1 MVVMM
6 INKAIKIYLFLAVL
20 MFSSFSFSEN
30 NESIL
35 QTANGLEHY
44 SEVKYDT
51 IDDVFNNLSHRLILG
66 LFGKRALIIFLPED
80 VPTNIMEAIEALDK
94 NELIQYA
101 KPFNYELVN
110 ITLLVLFLISSI
122 ATMVMCFM
130 MAWISLERT
139 IITSESGDFL
149 GKNVDSA
156 KANIKFVLIF
166 CLIIPVH
173 NMGKLSESDNSMAVN
188 VSLIQLG
195 VIKLIGVSS
204 YTGDKIFEIYANNT
218 PTYYPII
225 EMPQKDGKYSDMVN
239 LIKYSNCV
247 NSESIND
254 DINDIP
260 FNFRRVGAESYEA
273 TSGSELC
280 ELEIKITFDNKTELL
295 IQNNKEIS
303 SMVPFNSYLDVQYIE
318 FRTIMSELLYKA
330 NIISKNIVNGDLD
343 STIFSSSEEEI
354 INKYKN
360 CEDIYKPNLDITED
374 KDAIQY
380 LHKAAKC
387 LSYDFINDFSKI
399 PSMDYY
405 LDNKN
410 SEDVEMC
417 SNRLISVKEVG
428 GIQTEI
434 DSKETIV
441 NKKNLEEFGDVTGI
455 SEYSQ
460 KKVEDCIKDYC
471 SDFSSS
477 SIYQCSNAIG
487 LGYEH
492 YSRKNMSKKG
502 WMTSGAYIYKIFSN
516 ITTNSNG
523 KLPITSFH
531 LNFKK
536 NTVKKSVSHL
546 LDGYAVKN
554 VGSEIGDYNQNLR
567 IIHTDFYKNENQQEE
582 VEDFSTSMS
591 VLLQQMLLRSSD
603 VDNPQAIMSD
613 LSKYVTEDIMRLNTC
628 LKNPLEITSGISCG
642 NITTEI
648 NRIGNKI
655 LNIAIYLKISLLA
668 AELKNTV
675 SDASAP
681 SGSVSGEGT
690 SILTDLVKSKT
701 VWSLVALSTF
711 SLDYIFELIEGTG
724 FNSSFV
730 ESQSFNKI
738 MIATSGAVAF
748 YAADGN
754 GKIMN
759 VFNAATWVLF
769 IIGIALTFVI
779 PLIPFTLWALAVIGW
794 LISVFQ
800 LLINLPLWAATT
812 MSVSEQNS
820 AESMKVGI
828 RMLISM
834 IIRIPLMVIGLIIA
848 WLLTN
853 IFVQRILSEEMI
865 GFAMNYGDNGLIF
878 MGIDYF
884 LILVIYVIMLI
895 TIYNI
900 LFSLIEGF
908 HELAMNWMG
917 DKEGSGKIL
926 GKEGGETTAAVGRFK
941 AEASR
946 LKGLKWKLGK
956 A

>member
-1 MVVMM
+1 MMM
-6 INKAIKIYLFLAVL
+6 INKAIKIYLFFTVL
-20 MFSSFSFSEN
+20 IFSSFSFSEN

-44 SEVKYDT
+44 SEVKYNT
-51 IDDVFNNLSHRLILG
+51 IDDVFDNLSHRMILG
-66 LFGKRALIIFLPED
+66 LFGKRALIIFLPTD
-80 VPTNIMEAIEALDK
+80 VPNNTIDEIESLDK
-94 NELIQYA
+94 NELIQYS

-110 ITLLVLFLISSI
+110 ITLIVLFSISSI
-122 ATMVMCFM
+122 ATIVMCFF

-173 NMGKLSESDNSMAVN
+173 NMGKLSESENNIAVN
-188 VSLIQLG
+188 ISLIQLG
-195 VIKLIGVSS
+195 VIKLVGISS

-225 EMPQKDGKYSDMVN
+225 EMPQKDGKYSDMVD
-239 LIKYSNCV
+239 LIKYASCV
-247 NSESIND
+247 NSESVD
-254 DINDIP
+254 DEIIDIP
-260 FNFRRVGAESYEA
+260 FNFKRVGKESYKA
-273 TSGSELC
+273 TSGTELC
-280 ELEIKITFDNKTELL
+280 ELEINITFDSKTEFLL
-295 IQNNKEIS
+295 QNNDEIAKI
-303 SMVPFNSYLDVQYIE
+303 VPFDSYLDVQHSE
-318 FRTIMSELLYKA
+318 FRIIMSELLYKA
-330 NIISKNIVNGDLD
+330 NMISKNIVNGDLD
-343 STIFSSSEEEI
+343 STIFSSSEEEF

-360 CEDIYKPNLDITED
+360 CGDIYKPNLDITED
-374 KDAIQY
+374 KDAIKY
-380 LHKAAKC
+380 LHKASQC

-410 SEDVEMC
+410 GSDIEMC
-417 SNRLISVKEVG
+417 SNRVMSNNEENA
-428 GIQTEI
+428 IQTEI
-434 DSKETIV
+434 DSKEKIV
-441 NKKNLEEFGDVTGI
+441 NKKNIEDFGDTTQLT
-455 SEYSQ
+455 EYSQ

-471 SDFSSS
+471 SDFSKS

-492 YSRKNMSKKG
+492 YTRKNMSKKG

-523 KLPITSFH
+523 KLPITSFSV
-531 LNFKK
+531 NFKK
-536 NTVKKSVSHL
+536 NSVKKSVSHL
-546 LDGYAVKN
+546 LDSYSIQD
-554 VGSEIGDYNQNLR
+554 VGGELGQYNQNLR
-567 IIHTDFYKNENQQEE
+567 IIHTDFYNNENQQEE
-582 VEDFSTSMS
+582 VEDFNTSMI
-591 VLLQQMLLRSSD
+591 VLLRQMMLRSSD
-603 VDNPQAIMSD
+603 VNNPQAVMSD
-613 LSKYVTEDIMRLNTC
+613 LSKYVTEDIIRLNTC
-628 LKNPLEITSGISCG
+628 LKNPLEITNGISCG

-675 SDASAP
+675 SNASAP
-681 SGSVSGEGT
+681 SGSISSKGGN
-690 SILTDLVKSKT
+690 ILTNLVKSRAILGL
-701 VWSLVALSTF
+701 VSLSAF
-711 SLDYIFELIEGTG
+711 SLDYMLELIDGTG

-730 ESQSFNKI
+730 ESKSFNKI

-754 GKIMN
+754 DKILET
-759 VFNAATWVLF
+759 FNAATWVLF
-769 IIGIALTFVI
+769 TIGIVLTFVI
-779 PLIPFTLWALAVIGW
+779 PLIPFTLWVLAVIGW

-812 MSVSEQNS
+812 MSVSEQDS

-828 RMLISM
+828 KMLVSM
-834 IIRIPLMVIGLIIA
+834 VIRIPLMVIGLIIA

-865 GFAMNYGDNGLIF
+865 SFAMNYGDNGMVF
-878 MGIDYF
+878 MVIDYF

-917 DKEGSGKIL
+917 DKNESGKIL
-926 GKEGGETTAAVGRFK
+926 GKEGGETTAVVGRFK
-941 AEASR
+941 QEASR

-956 A
+956 E